1 MSKTGQ
7 IQRQKSKL
15 VVALASSLGRE
26 EWRMTANDTE
36 LPFLLELI
44 VVVSQLC
51 AYTKIIKLY
60 TYRRVNST

>member
-1 MSKTGQ
+1 
-7 IQRQKSKL
+7 
-15 VVALASSLGRE
+15 
-26 EWRMTANDTE
+26 MTANDTE